1 MGKKLESM
9 LAGPL
14 ANLRSVFE
22 HLEGTAVSPGLV
34 QAKKRFAGGSA
45 SELEELKQIFKKN
58 IEIVLEMA
66 KSSDKLEPSR
76 MSSKD
81 NSQRPS
87 QHISAEEGIKEIEEL
102 NGSLLENISK
112 FAEISHTCERNFA
125 RWKEENLIE
134 SQYRKSLSREIESFL
149 EDLQSKLLSKSS
161 THG

>member
-14 ANLRSVFE
+14 ANLSSVFD
-22 HLEGTAVSPGLV
+22 HLEGTSVSSGLL
-34 QAKKRFAGGSA
+34 QTKKRYAGA
-45 SELEELKQIFKKN
+45 PAPELEELKQIFRKN

-66 KSSDKLEPSR
+66 RSSDKSEPSR
-76 MSSKD
+76 ASSKD
-81 NSQRPS
+81 SSQRATLLT
-87 QHISAEEGIKEIEEL
+87 SADDGIKGIEEL
-102 NGSLLENISK
+102 NGSLLDNISK

-134 SQYRKSLSREIESFL
+134 SQYRKSLSREIDSFL

-161 THG
+161 MHG